1 MRHLATAFA
10 LLAAVAGVVDARP
23 GPSAPNA
30 HERLV
35 ALQGGQNFRDLGGYR
50 TADGR
55 IVKWGLLYRSGA
67 MNALTPAD
75 FATLAQHGLRTVCDL
90 RDTRERTKAPVNW
103 PTGHAPAVFADD
115 YDMSGAMRELADP
128 ALDGAK
134 ARALMQR
141 TYADL
146 PFRFAGQYRRMFAE
160 LAAGHAP
167 LAVNCSAGKDRTGV
181 AAALLLTVL
190 GVPRATVM
198 QDYLLSN
205 RYFDPARAA
214 AQDPNTAA
222 FTQRLPA
229 DAVKALMDV
238 EPAYLDAAFAAIAA
252 RPGGLAA
259 YQRDQLGLDPATVR
273 RLRDRY
279 LTRG

>member
-10 LLAAVAGVVDARP
+10 LLVAVTGVADARP
-23 GPSAPNA
+23 DAAARTA
-30 HERLV
+30 HDRLV
-35 ALQGGQNFRDLGGYR
+35 PLQGGQNFRDLGGYR
-50 TADGR
+50 TSDGR
-55 IVKWGLLYRSGA
+55 IVKWGMLYRSGA

-75 FATLAQHGLRTVCDL
+75 FATLAQRGLRTVCDL
-90 RDTRERTKAPVNW
+90 RDTRERSKAPVGG
-103 PTGHAPAVFADD
+103 PTGHAPSVFADD
-115 YDMSGAMRELADP
+115 YDMTGAMRELADP
-128 ALDGAK
+128 ALDGVK
-134 ARALMQR
+134 ARAMMQR

-222 FTQRLPA
+222 FAQRLPA
-229 DAVKALMDV
+229 DAVKALMGV
-238 EPAYLDAAFAAIAA
+238 EPAYLDAAFAAIEA

-259 YQRDQLGLDPATVR
+259 YLRDQLGLDPATVR
-273 RLRDRY
+273 RLRDLY
-279 LTRG
+279 LTR

>member
-10 LLAAVAGVVDARP
+10 LLVAVAGVANARP
-23 GPSAPNA
+23 DAA
-30 HERLV
+30 AQTVHDRLV
-35 ALQGGQNFRDLGGYR
+35 PLQGGQNFRDLGGYR
-50 TADGR
+50 TSDGR
-55 IVKWGLLYRSGA
+55 IVKWGMLYRSGA

-75 FATLAQHGLRTVCDL
+75 FATLAQRGLRTVCDL
-90 RDTRERTKAPVNW
+90 RDTRERTKAPVTW
-103 PTGHAPAVFADD
+103 PTGHGPAVFADD
-115 YDMSGAMRELADP
+115 YDMTGAMRELADP
-128 ALDGAK
+128 ALDGVK
-134 ARALMQR
+134 ARAMMQR

-146 PFRFAGQYRRMFAE
+146 PFRFAGQYRRMFTE

-181 AAALLLTVL
+181 AAALLLTAL

-222 FTQRLPA
+222 FAQRLPA
-229 DAVKALMDV
+229 DAVKALMGV
-238 EPAYLDAAFAAIAA
+238 EPAYLDATFAAIEA

-259 YQRDQLGLDPATVR
+259 YLRDQLGLNPATVR
-273 RLRDRY
+273 RLRDLY
-279 LTRG
+279 LTR

>member
-10 LLAAVAGVVDARP
+10 LLVAVTGVADARP
-23 GPSAPNA
+23 AAAARTA
-30 HERLV
+30 HDRLV
-35 ALQGGQNFRDLGGYR
+35 PLQGGQNFRDLGGYR
-50 TADGR
+50 TSDGR
-55 IVKWGLLYRSGA
+55 IVKWGMLYRSGA

-75 FATLAQHGLRTVCDL
+75 FATLAQRGLRTVCDL
-90 RDTRERTKAPVNW
+90 RDTRERSKAPVGW
-103 PTGHAPAVFADD
+103 PTGHAPSVFADD
-115 YDMSGAMRELADP
+115 YDMTGAMRELADP
-128 ALDGAK
+128 ALDGVK
-134 ARALMQR
+134 ARAMMQR

-222 FTQRLPA
+222 FAQRLPA
-229 DAVKALMDV
+229 DAVKALMGV
-238 EPAYLDAAFAAIAA
+238 EPAYLDAAFAAIEA

-259 YQRDQLGLDPATVR
+259 YLRDQLGLDPATVR
-273 RLRDRY
+273 RLRDLY
-279 LTRG
+279 LTR